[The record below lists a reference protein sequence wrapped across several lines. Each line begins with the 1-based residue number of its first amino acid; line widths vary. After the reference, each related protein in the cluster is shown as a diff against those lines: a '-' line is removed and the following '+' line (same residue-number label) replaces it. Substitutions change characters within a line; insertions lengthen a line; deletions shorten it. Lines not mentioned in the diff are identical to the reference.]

1 MIIVTGGA
9 GFIGSALVAALNSRG
24 VNDSLVVDE
33 LGTDEKWR
41 NLRNL
46 SFVDYVEKD
55 DFLEMVAENK
65 ICPPIEAVF
74 HIGACSS
81 TTETDWDYLRRNNFK
96 YSQDLCLAALA
107 CGARFVHAS
116 SASTYGDGSAGYSD
130 DETRLDELQPL
141 NLYARSKQEFDLWA
155 RGEGLLDRIAC
166 LKYFNVYGPNE
177 WHKADM
183 RSMVCKGYEQI
194 VATGK
199 VRLFA
204 SDRPEY
210 GDGGQQRD
218 FIYVKDAVDMT
229 LWFYDHPEANGIFNV
244 GSGEA
249 NDWNRL
255 ITAIFTALEREPNI
269 EYFPLPDHLRG
280 KYQYHTQAEMAKLRA
295 AGYDRPLTVLED
307 AVRDYV
313 VKHLVPQRHLA
324 EA

>member
-1 MIIVTGGA
+1 MIVVTGAA
-9 GFIGSALVAALNSRG
+9 GFIGSNIIWQLNQTGETDIVAVDTHATDHDQPNLTPLQYRSYVAHERFLAELQGGGLAAG
-24 VNDSLVVDE
+24 V
-33 LGTDEKWR
+33 R
-41 NLRNL
+41 
-46 SFVDYVEKD
+46 
-55 DFLEMVAENK
+55 A
-65 ICPPIEAVF
+65 IF
-74 HIGACSS
+74 HLGACSS
-81 TTETDWDYLRRNNFK
+81 TIETDWDYLRRNNLK

-116 SASTYGDGSAGYSD
+116 SAATYGDGSAGYSD
-130 DETRLDELQPL
+130 DEARLDELQPL

-155 RGEGLLDRIAC
+155 RDEGLLDRIAC

-194 VATGK
+194 AATGK

-204 SDRPEY
+204 SDRSGY
-210 GDGGQQRD
+210 ADGGQQRD

-269 EYFPLPDHLRG
+269 EYFPMPDHLRG
-280 KYQYHTQAEMAKLRA
+280 KYQYHTQAEMTKLHA

-313 VKHLVPQRHLA
+313 VNHLVPQRHLA
-324 EA
+324 EV